1 MKDTKLALSLG
12 DVLRLVSVLG
22 VRVRMDLMVD
32 KVNQVLY
39 C

>member
-12 DVLRLVSVLG
+12 DVLLVCILG
-22 VRVRMDLMVD
+22 VRVRMGLMVD
-32 KVNQVLY
+32 KVNKMLY